1 LKFVVRIRQ
10 EAPTL
15 LFLAYAREGG
25 KVMTILEAENQNLR
39 RRMHE
44 LEMEFWCF
52 KETHARA
59 LQENE
64 QLKGRIEILER
75 LLKPG
80 SDERVHERVGAA
92 FRVDGVNSRGEAAMG
107 VARNVSAGGA
117 FIETDLHLL
126 PGELM
131 TMTFALVGRPFK
143 CQAEV
148 VRVMEAGF
156 GVRFSIDLQQQ
167 AALHEMLTHL

>member
-1 LKFVVRIRQ
+1 
-10 EAPTL
+10 
-15 LFLAYAREGG
+15 
-25 KVMTILEAENQNLR
+25 MTILEAENQNLR

-44 LEMEFWCF
+44 FEMEFWRF
-52 KETHARA
+52 KDTHARPLGKRA
-59 LQENE
+59 AQ
-64 QLKGRIEILER
+64 GRIEVLER
-75 LLKPG
+75 LLTPG

-92 FRVDGVNSRGEAAMG
+92 LRVDGVNRRGEAAMG

-131 TMTFALVGRPFK
+131 PMTFALVGRPFK

-156 GVRFSIDLQQQ
+156 GVRFYMDLQQQ
-167 AALHEMLTHL
+167 AALRAMLTHL

>member
-1 LKFVVRIRQ
+1 
-10 EAPTL
+10 
-15 LFLAYAREGG
+15 
-25 KVMTILEAENQNLR
+25 MTILEAENQNLR
-39 RRMHE
+39 RRMRE
-44 LEMEFWCF
+44 LEMEFRRF
-52 KETHARA
+52 KETHARV

-64 QLKGRIEILER
+64 QLKGRIEVLER

-80 SDERVHERVGAA
+80 SDERSHERVDVT

-131 TMTFALVGRPFK
+131 TMTFELLGRPFK
-143 CQAEV
+143 LQAEV
-148 VRVMEAGF
+148 VHVMEAGF
-156 GVRFSIDLQQQ
+156 GVRFYIDLQQQ
-167 AALHEMLTHL
+167 AALREVLTHL